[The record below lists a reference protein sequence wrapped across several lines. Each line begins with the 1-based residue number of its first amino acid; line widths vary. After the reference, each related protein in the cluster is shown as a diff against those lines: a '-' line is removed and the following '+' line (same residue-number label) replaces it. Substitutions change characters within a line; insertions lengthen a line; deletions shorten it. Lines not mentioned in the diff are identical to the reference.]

1 MGDDFTPPP
10 GVKRKSEK
18 KASGRRPAS
27 GKRFLHFG
35 EKVAGWRPARRT
47 RAFLPMISAFVNQKG
62 KKNCE
67 EKPLALPNC
76 HSIF

>member
-27 GKRFLHFG
+27 GSGKRFLHFG
-35 EKVAGWRPARRT
+35 EKAAGRR
-47 RAFLPMISAFVNQKG
+47 RGGRVPF
-62 KKNCE
+62 
-67 EKPLALPNC
+67 
-76 HSIF
+76 

>member
-18 KASGRRPAS
+18 KASEKAS
-27 GKRFLHFG
+27 TQQA
-35 EKVAGWRPARRT
+35 AGWRPARRT
-47 RAFLPMISAFVNQKG
+47 RAFLPMISAFVNQREEE
-62 KKNCE
+62 NCE